1 MYLYLK
7 NEREF
12 SSHYFLLLL
21 SILMVS
27 MLLYAAI
34 KRTEHITL
42 TPPVPPVIEK
52 SERSVVITL
61 SAPPV
66 QKQQP
71 KPVEKAVPKPVVK
84 KVVPKPVVK
93 KVEKTVEP
101 VVKPKPLPEQTV
113 AEIPIETSVEPQ
125 PVVQEPLPVTVP
137 QPPLPPKPLFDA
149 QMKSEFIAGLY
160 AALEANKVYPKMAK
174 RRKLSGTAHIHFT
187 LCKDGTI
194 EDIYLDESCGHRLLD
209 KAALKLVKALGSYR
223 SIPDAVSLST
233 LDLHI
238 PVAYKHH

>member
-7 NEREF
+7 YEKNY

-21 SILMVS
+21 SVLMIS
-27 MLLYAAI
+27 MLLYVTI

-42 TPPVPPVIEK
+42 TPPVPLVIEK

-93 KVEKTVEP
+93 KVEKTVVP
-101 VVKPKPLPEQTV
+101 VVKPKPLPEPTV
-113 AEIPIETSVEPQ
+113 AKMPIETPVKIQ
-125 PVVQEPLPVTVP
+125 PVVQKPLPVTAP
-137 QPPLPPKPLFDA
+137 QPPLPQKPLFDA

-160 AALEANKVYPKMAK
+160 AALEANKIYPKMAK
-174 RRKLSGTAHIHFT
+174 RRKLSGTVHIHFT
-187 LCKDGTI
+187 LHKDGTI
-194 EDIYLDESCGHRLLD
+194 KDVYLDESCGHRLLD
-209 KAALKLVKALGSYR
+209 KAALKLIEALGSYR
-223 SIPDAVSLST
+223 PVPDTVSLT
-233 LDLHI
+233 ALDLHI
-238 PVAYKHH
+238 PVKYQRR

>member
-1 MYLYLK
+1 MYLFLK
-7 NEREF
+7 HERAY

-27 MLLYAAI
+27 MLLYVAI

-42 TPPVPPVIEK
+42 TPPMPPVIEK
-52 SERSVVITL
+52 SERRVAITL

-71 KPVEKAVPKPVVK
+71 KPIE

-101 VVKPKPLPEQTV
+101 VVKPKSLPEPTV
-113 AEIPIETSVEPQ
+113 AEIPIETLVEAQ
-125 PVVQEPLPVTVP
+125 PVAQEPLPVTVP

-187 LCKDGTI
+187 LHKDGTI
-194 EDIYLDESCGHRLLD
+194 EDVYLDESCGHRLLD
-209 KAALKLVKALGSYR
+209 KAALKLVKVLGSYQA
-223 SIPDAVSLST
+223 IPDAVSLVA